1 MNEEK
6 KRNRKDWIK
15 NIAIIFLSIMLVL
28 TFFSNTIMNY
38 SLPEV
43 ATATVEPGTVT
54 AKIRGTGTLVAEDPY
69 KVTIKESRVISSVAV
84 KEGDTV
90 EKDQILFYLEDKES
104 EELLKAEAELDAL
117 ILAYTTTLLAGEIS
131 NQSYQNIQNGNI
143 SSNGDYQARITAAK
157 QKVTDMQATVDSLIR
172 QIAISSTDS
181 TAAIDKNTAL
191 ENAKTALRN
200 AESAKSAAEQE
211 RTAAKAR
218 LDAMV
223 EANKNLGSMESLQ
236 SAVNSAVTEEGTK
249 KVIFDNAEL
258 KFFTRIDPA
267 GGAGRAAN
275 DEFATQMVSD
285 SEYVGRLSQE
295 IEALTDD
302 PTGDPSDIPNEGGTG
317 FLSKRQAAV
326 RELQELQEAYKQY
339 LSAQDARKAAEQ
351 AVTQKGS
358 YTDQLNAAQADYN
371 NASTNYN
378 NAKNRYDES
387 NALVSSLSNE
397 VNANTADQNKQK
409 ADLEIRKADAEAAL
423 ATAKNELTQLLTDV
437 SKELNL
443 SNQNSQI
450 KDKQE
455 EVARLR
461 EKATGSTIVAP
472 VAGKVTSI
480 SKTAGETTTPEEA
493 VAIMQPEGKGYSLSF
508 SVTNDQAQK
517 VSVGNVA
524 ELQNS
529 WYYGEIKATLSSIR
543 PDTENPGQKKLLKFD
558 VTGDV
563 QAGQSLSLSVGQR
576 SASYN
581 LVVPNSAVRED
592 KNGKFILIVES
603 KNSPLGN
610 RYVATR
616 VDVEVL
622 ASDDLNT
629 AINAALY
636 GYEYVITTSTKPVE
650 AGKQIRLADN

>member
-15 NIAIIFLSIMLVL
+15 NIAIIFLAIMLVL

-43 ATATVEPGTVT
+43 ATATVESGTVT
-54 AKIRGTGTLVAEDPY
+54 AKIRGTGTLVSDDPY
-69 KVTIKESRVISSVAV
+69 KVTIQESRVIASVAV

-90 EKDQILFYLEDKES
+90 EKDQVLFYLEEKES
-104 EELLKAEAELDAL
+104 EELIKAEAELEAL
-117 ILAYTTTLLAGEIS
+117 VLTYSTTLLAGEIS
-131 NQSYQNIQNGNI
+131 NQSYQNIQSGNI
-143 SSNGDYQARITAAK
+143 SSAGDYQARIAAAK
-157 QKVTDMQATVDSLIR
+157 QKVTDAQDTVDSLTR
-172 QIAISSTDS
+172 QLTISSTESGD
-181 TAAIDKNTAL
+181 TIDKNMAL
-191 ENAKTALRN
+191 ENAKTTLQS
-200 AESAKSAAEQE
+200 AESGKAAAEQE
-211 RTAAKAR
+211 KTAAKAR
-218 LDAMV
+218 LDAL
-223 EANKNLGSMESLQ
+223 ESENSKLGSLESLQ

-258 KFFTRIDPA
+258 KFFTRIDSVNGSSRA
-267 GGAGRAAN
+267 GS
-275 DEFATQMVSD
+275 DEFATQMISD
-285 SEYVGRLSQE
+285 SNYVGKLSQE
-295 IEALTDD
+295 IEALSDS
-302 PTGDPSDIPNEGGTG
+302 DPSDIPDASGTG
-317 FLSKRQAAV
+317 YLSKRQAAV
-326 RELQELQEAYKQY
+326 KELQDLQEAYKNY
-339 LSAQDARKAAEQ
+339 LTAQDARKAAEQ
-351 AVTQKGS
+351 AVTDKSG
-358 YTDQLNAAQADYN
+358 YTDRLNAAQTDYN

-378 NAKNRYDES
+378 NAKNRYDECL
-387 NALVSSLSNE
+387 ALVNSLSSQ
-397 VNANTADQNKQK
+397 VTANTADQNKQK
-409 ADLEIRKADAEAAL
+409 ADLTLRKADAEAAL
-423 ATAKNELTQLLTDV
+423 AAAKNDLTQLLTDV

-443 SNQNSQI
+443 SSQSSQI

-472 VAGKVTSI
+472 IAGTITSI
-480 SKTAGETTTPEEA
+480 SKTAGETTVPEDALA
-493 VAIMQPEGKGYSLSF
+493 VMQPEGKGYSLSF

-517 VSVGNVA
+517 VSVGDVA

-529 WYYGEIKATLSSIR
+529 WYYGDIKATLSSIR

-558 VTGDV
+558 VTGEV
-563 QAGQSLSLSVGQR
+563 QAGQSISLSVGQR

>member
-15 NIAIIFLSIMLVL
+15 NIAIIFLAIMLVL

-43 ATATVEPGTVT
+43 ATATVESGTVT
-54 AKIRGTGTLVAEDPY
+54 AKIRGTGTLVSDDPY
-69 KVTIKESRVISSVAV
+69 KVTIQESRVIASVAV

-90 EKDQILFYLEDKES
+90 EKDQVLFYLEEKES
-104 EELLKAEAELDAL
+104 EELIKAEAELEAL
-117 ILAYTTTLLAGEIS
+117 VLTYSTTLLAGEIS
-131 NQSYQNIQNGNI
+131 NQSYQNIQSGNI
-143 SSNGDYQARITAAK
+143 SSAGDYQARIAAAK
-157 QKVTDMQATVDSLIR
+157 QKVTDAQDTVDSLTR
-172 QIAISSTDS
+172 QLTISSTESGD
-181 TAAIDKNTAL
+181 TIDKNMAL
-191 ENAKTALRN
+191 ENAKTALQS
-200 AESAKSAAEQE
+200 AESGKAAAEQE
-211 RTAAKAR
+211 KTAAKAR
-218 LDAMV
+218 LDAL
-223 EANKNLGSMESLQ
+223 ESENSKLGSLESLQ

-258 KFFTRIDPA
+258 KFFTRIDSVNGSSRA
-267 GGAGRAAN
+267 GS
-275 DEFATQMVSD
+275 DEFATQMISN
-285 SEYVGRLSQE
+285 SNYVGKLSQE
-295 IEALTDD
+295 IEALSDS
-302 PTGDPSDIPNEGGTG
+302 DPSDIPDASGTG
-317 FLSKRQAAV
+317 YLSKRQAAV
-326 RELQELQEAYKQY
+326 KELQDLQEAYKNY
-339 LSAQDARKAAEQ
+339 LTAQDARKAAEQ
-351 AVTQKGS
+351 AVTDKSG
-358 YTDQLNAAQADYN
+358 YTDRLNAAQTDYN

-378 NAKNRYDES
+378 NAKNRYDECL
-387 NALVSSLSNE
+387 ALVNSLSSQ
-397 VNANTADQNKQK
+397 VTANTADQNKQK
-409 ADLEIRKADAEAAL
+409 ADLTLRKADAEAAL
-423 ATAKNELTQLLTDV
+423 AAAKNDLTQLLTDV

-443 SNQNSQI
+443 SSQSSQI

-472 VAGKVTSI
+472 IAGTITSI
-480 SKTAGETTTPEEA
+480 SKTAGETTVPEDALA
-493 VAIMQPEGKGYSLSF
+493 VMQPEGKGYSLSF

-517 VSVGNVA
+517 VSVGDVA

-529 WYYGEIKATLSSIR
+529 WYYGDIKATLSSIR

-558 VTGDV
+558 VTGEV
-563 QAGQSLSLSVGQR
+563 QAGQSISLSVGQR

>member
-1 MNEEK
+1 
-6 KRNRKDWIK
+6 
-15 NIAIIFLSIMLVL
+15 ML
-28 TFFSNTIMNY
+28 TY
-38 SLPEV
+38 S
-43 ATATVEPGTVT
+43 
-54 AKIRGTGTLVAEDPY
+54 
-69 KVTIKESRVISSVAV
+69 
-84 KEGDTV
+84 
-90 EKDQILFYLEDKES
+90 
-104 EELLKAEAELDAL
+104 
-117 ILAYTTTLLAGEIS
+117 TTLLAGEIS
-131 NQSYQNIQNGNI
+131 NQSYQNIQSGNI
-143 SSNGDYQARITAAK
+143 SSAGDYQARIAAAK
-157 QKVTDMQATVDSLIR
+157 QKVTDAQDTVDSLTR
-172 QIAISSTDS
+172 QLTISSTESGD
-181 TAAIDKNTAL
+181 TIDKNMAL
-191 ENAKTALRN
+191 ENAKTALQS
-200 AESAKSAAEQE
+200 AESGKAAAEQE
-211 RTAAKAR
+211 KTAAKAR
-218 LDAMV
+218 LDAL
-223 EANKNLGSMESLQ
+223 ESENSKLGSLESLQ

-258 KFFTRIDPA
+258 KFFTRIDSVNGSSRA
-267 GGAGRAAN
+267 GS
-275 DEFATQMVSD
+275 DEFATQMISD
-285 SEYVGRLSQE
+285 SNYVGKLSQE
-295 IEALTDD
+295 IEALSDS
-302 PTGDPSDIPNEGGTG
+302 DPSDIPDASGTG
-317 FLSKRQAAV
+317 YLSKRQAAV
-326 RELQELQEAYKQY
+326 KELQDLQEAYKNY
-339 LSAQDARKAAEQ
+339 LTAQDARKAAEQ
-351 AVTQKGS
+351 AVTDKSG
-358 YTDQLNAAQADYN
+358 YTDRLNAAQTDYN

-378 NAKNRYDES
+378 NAKNRYDECL
-387 NALVSSLSNE
+387 ALVNSLSSQ
-397 VNANTADQNKQK
+397 VTANTADQNKQK
-409 ADLEIRKADAEAAL
+409 ADLTLRKADAEAAL
-423 ATAKNELTQLLTDV
+423 AAAKNDLTQLLTDV

-443 SNQNSQI
+443 SSQSSQI

-472 VAGKVTSI
+472 IAGTITSI
-480 SKTAGETTTPEEA
+480 SKTAGETTVPEDALA
-493 VAIMQPEGKGYSLSF
+493 VMQPEGKGYSLSF

-517 VSVGNVA
+517 VSVGDVA

-529 WYYGEIKATLSSIR
+529 WYYGDIKATLSSIR

-558 VTGDV
+558 VTGEV
-563 QAGQSLSLSVGQR
+563 QAGQSISLSVGQR

>member
-15 NIAIIFLSIMLVL
+15 NIAIIFLAIMLVL

-43 ATATVEPGTVT
+43 ATASVESGTVT
-54 AKIRGTGTLVAEDPY
+54 AKIRGTGTLVSDDPY
-69 KVTIKESRVISSVAV
+69 KVTIQESRVIASVAV

-90 EKDQILFYLEDKES
+90 EKDQVLFYLEEKES
-104 EELLKAEAELDAL
+104 EELIKAEAELEAL
-117 ILAYTTTLLAGEIS
+117 VLTYATTLLAGEIS
-131 NQSYQNIQNGNI
+131 NQSYQNIQSGNI
-143 SSNGDYQARITAAK
+143 SSAGDYQARIAAAK
-157 QKVTDMQATVDSLIR
+157 QKVTDAQDTVDSLTR
-172 QIAISSTDS
+172 QLTISSTESGD
-181 TAAIDKNTAL
+181 TIDKNMAL
-191 ENAKTALRN
+191 ENAKTALQS
-200 AESAKSAAEQE
+200 AESGKAAAEQE
-211 RTAAKAR
+211 KTAAKAR
-218 LDAMV
+218 LDAL
-223 EANKNLGSMESLQ
+223 ESENSKLGSLESLQ

-258 KFFTRIDPA
+258 KFFTRIDSVNGSSRA
-267 GGAGRAAN
+267 GS
-275 DEFATQMVSD
+275 DEFATQMISD
-285 SEYVGRLSQE
+285 SNYVGKLSQE
-295 IEALTDD
+295 IEALSDS
-302 PTGDPSDIPNEGGTG
+302 DPSDIPDASGTG
-317 FLSKRQAAV
+317 YLSKRQAAV
-326 RELQELQEAYKQY
+326 KELQDLQEAYKNY
-339 LSAQDARKAAEQ
+339 LTAQDARKAAEQ
-351 AVTQKGS
+351 AVTDKSG
-358 YTDQLNAAQADYN
+358 YTDRLNAAQTDYN

-378 NAKNRYDES
+378 NAKNRYDECL
-387 NALVSSLSNE
+387 ALVNSLSSQ
-397 VNANTADQNKQK
+397 VTANTADQNKQK
-409 ADLEIRKADAEAAL
+409 ADLTLRKADAEAAL
-423 ATAKNELTQLLTDV
+423 AAAKNDLTQLLTDV

-443 SNQNSQI
+443 SSQSSQI

-472 VAGKVTSI
+472 IAGTITSI
-480 SKTAGETTTPEEA
+480 SKTAGETTVPEDALA
-493 VAIMQPEGKGYSLSF
+493 VMQPEGKGYSLSF

-517 VSVGNVA
+517 VSVGDVA

-529 WYYGEIKATLSSIR
+529 GYYGDIKSTLSSIR

-558 VTGDV
+558 VTGEV
-563 QAGQSLSLSVGQR
+563 QAGQSISLSVGQR

>member
-15 NIAIIFLSIMLVL
+15 NIAIIFLAIMLVL

-43 ATATVEPGTVT
+43 ATATVESGTVT
-54 AKIRGTGTLVAEDPY
+54 AKIRGTGTLVSDDPY
-69 KVTIKESRVISSVAV
+69 KVTIQESRVIASVAV

-90 EKDQILFYLEDKES
+90 EKDQVLFYLEEKES
-104 EELLKAEAELDAL
+104 EELIKAEAELEAL
-117 ILAYTTTLLAGEIS
+117 VLTYSTTLLAGEIS
-131 NQSYQNIQNGNI
+131 NQSYQNIQSGNI
-143 SSNGDYQARITAAK
+143 SSAGDYQARIAAAK
-157 QKVTDMQATVDSLIR
+157 QKVTDAQDTVDSLTR
-172 QIAISSTDS
+172 QLTISSTESGD
-181 TAAIDKNTAL
+181 TIDKNMAL
-191 ENAKTALRN
+191 ENAKTALQS
-200 AESAKSAAEQE
+200 AESGKAAAEQE
-211 RTAAKAR
+211 KTAAKAR
-218 LDAMV
+218 LDAL
-223 EANKNLGSMESLQ
+223 ESENSKLGSLESLQ

-258 KFFTRIDPA
+258 KFFTRIDSVNGSSRA
-267 GGAGRAAN
+267 GS
-275 DEFATQMVSD
+275 DEFATQMISD
-285 SEYVGRLSQE
+285 SNYVGKLSQE
-295 IEALTDD
+295 IEALSDS
-302 PTGDPSDIPNEGGTG
+302 DPSDIPDASGTG
-317 FLSKRQAAV
+317 YLSKRQAAV
-326 RELQELQEAYKQY
+326 KELQDLQEAYKNY
-339 LSAQDARKAAEQ
+339 LTAQDARKAAEQ
-351 AVTQKGS
+351 AVTDKSG
-358 YTDQLNAAQADYN
+358 YTDRLNAAQTDYN

-378 NAKNRYDES
+378 NAKNRYDECL
-387 NALVSSLSNE
+387 ALVNSLSSQ
-397 VNANTADQNKQK
+397 VTANTADQNKQK
-409 ADLEIRKADAEAAL
+409 ADLTLRKADAEAAL
-423 ATAKNELTQLLTDV
+423 AAAKNDLSQLLTDV

-443 SNQNSQI
+443 SSQSSQI

-472 VAGKVTSI
+472 IAGTITSI
-480 SKTAGETTTPEEA
+480 SKTAGETTVPEDALA
-493 VAIMQPEGKGYSLSF
+493 VMQPEGKGYSLSF

-517 VSVGNVA
+517 VSVGDVA

-529 WYYGEIKATLSSIR
+529 WYYGDIKATLSSIR

-558 VTGDV
+558 VTGEV
-563 QAGQSLSLSVGQR
+563 QAGQSISLSVGQR

>member
-15 NIAIIFLSIMLVL
+15 NIAIIFLAIMLVL

-43 ATATVEPGTVT
+43 ATATVESGTVT
-54 AKIRGTGTLVAEDPY
+54 AKIRGTGTLVSDDPY
-69 KVTIKESRVISSVAV
+69 KVTIQESRVIASVAV

-90 EKDQILFYLEDKES
+90 EKDQVLFYLEEKES
-104 EELLKAEAELDAL
+104 EELIKAEAELEAL
-117 ILAYTTTLLAGEIS
+117 VLTYSTTLLAGEIS
-131 NQSYQNIQNGNI
+131 NQSYQNIQSGNI
-143 SSNGDYQARITAAK
+143 SSAGDYQARIAAAK
-157 QKVTDMQATVDSLIR
+157 QKVTDAQDTVDSLTR
-172 QIAISSTDS
+172 QLTISSTESGD
-181 TAAIDKNTAL
+181 TIDKNMAL
-191 ENAKTALRN
+191 ENAKMALQS
-200 AESAKSAAEQE
+200 AESGKAAAEQE
-211 RTAAKAR
+211 KTAAKAR
-218 LDAMV
+218 LDAL
-223 EANKNLGSMESLQ
+223 ESENSKLGSLESLQ

-258 KFFTRIDPA
+258 KFFTRIDSVNGSSRA
-267 GGAGRAAN
+267 GS
-275 DEFATQMVSD
+275 DEFATQMISD
-285 SEYVGRLSQE
+285 SNYVGKLSQE
-295 IEALTDD
+295 IEALSDS
-302 PTGDPSDIPNEGGTG
+302 DPSDIPDASGTG
-317 FLSKRQAAV
+317 YLSKRQAAV
-326 RELQELQEAYKQY
+326 KELQDLQEAYKNY
-339 LSAQDARKAAEQ
+339 LTAQDARKAAEQ
-351 AVTQKGS
+351 AVTDKSG
-358 YTDQLNAAQADYN
+358 YTDRLNAAQTDYN

-378 NAKNRYDES
+378 NAKNRYDECL
-387 NALVSSLSNE
+387 ALVNSLSSQ
-397 VNANTADQNKQK
+397 VTANTADQNKQK
-409 ADLEIRKADAEAAL
+409 ADLTLRKADAEAAL
-423 ATAKNELTQLLTDV
+423 AAAKNDLTQLLTDV

-443 SNQNSQI
+443 SSQSSQI

-472 VAGKVTSI
+472 IAGTITSI
-480 SKTAGETTTPEEA
+480 SKTAGETTVPEDALA
-493 VAIMQPEGKGYSLSF
+493 VMQPEGKGYSLSF

-517 VSVGNVA
+517 VSVGDVA

-529 WYYGEIKATLSSIR
+529 WYYGDIKATLSSIR

-558 VTGDV
+558 VTGEV
-563 QAGQSLSLSVGQR
+563 QAGQSISLSVGQR

>member
-15 NIAIIFLSIMLVL
+15 NIAIIFLTIMLVL

-43 ATATVEPGTVT
+43 ATATVESGTVT
-54 AKIRGTGTLVAEDPY
+54 AKIRGTGTLVSDDPY
-69 KVTIKESRVISSVAV
+69 KVTIQESRVIASVAV

-90 EKDQILFYLEDKES
+90 EKDQVLFYLEEKES
-104 EELLKAEAELDAL
+104 EELIKAEAELEAL
-117 ILAYTTTLLAGEIS
+117 VLTYSTTLLAGEIS
-131 NQSYQNIQNGNI
+131 NQSYQNIQSGNI
-143 SSNGDYQARITAAK
+143 SSAGDYQARIAAAK
-157 QKVTDMQATVDSLIR
+157 QKVTDAQDTVDSLTR
-172 QIAISSTDS
+172 QLTISSTESGD
-181 TAAIDKNTAL
+181 TIDKNMAL
-191 ENAKTALRN
+191 ENAKTALQS
-200 AESAKSAAEQE
+200 AESGKAAAEQE
-211 RTAAKAR
+211 KTAAKAR
-218 LDAMV
+218 LDAL
-223 EANKNLGSMESLQ
+223 ESENSKLGSLESLQ

-258 KFFTRIDPA
+258 KFFTRIDSVNGSSRA
-267 GGAGRAAN
+267 GS
-275 DEFATQMVSD
+275 DEFATQMISD
-285 SEYVGRLSQE
+285 SNYVGKLSQE
-295 IEALTDD
+295 IEALSDS
-302 PTGDPSDIPNEGGTG
+302 DPSDIPDASGTG
-317 FLSKRQAAV
+317 YLSKRQAAV
-326 RELQELQEAYKQY
+326 KELQDLQEAYKNY
-339 LSAQDARKAAEQ
+339 LTAQDARKAAEQ
-351 AVTQKGS
+351 AVTDKSG
-358 YTDQLNAAQADYN
+358 YTDRLNAAQTDYN

-378 NAKNRYDES
+378 NAKNRYDECL
-387 NALVSSLSNE
+387 ALVNSLSSQ
-397 VNANTADQNKQK
+397 VTANTADQNKQK
-409 ADLEIRKADAEAAL
+409 ADLTLRKADAEAAL
-423 ATAKNELTQLLTDV
+423 AAAKNDLTQLLTDV

-443 SNQNSQI
+443 SSQSSQI

-472 VAGKVTSI
+472 IAGTITSI
-480 SKTAGETTTPEEA
+480 SKTAGETTVPEDALA
-493 VAIMQPEGKGYSLSF
+493 VMQPEGKGYSLSF

-517 VSVGNVA
+517 VSVGDVA

-529 WYYGEIKATLSSIR
+529 WYYGDIKATLSSIR

-558 VTGDV
+558 VTGEV
-563 QAGQSLSLSVGQR
+563 QAGQSISLSVGQR

>member
-15 NIAIIFLSIMLVL
+15 NIAIIFLAIMLVL

-43 ATATVEPGTVT
+43 ATATVESGTVT
-54 AKIRGTGTLVAEDPY
+54 AKIRGTGTLVSDDPY
-69 KVTIKESRVISSVAV
+69 KVTIQESRVIASVAV

-90 EKDQILFYLEDKES
+90 EKDQVLFYLEEKES
-104 EELLKAEAELDAL
+104 EELIKAEAELEAL
-117 ILAYTTTLLAGEIS
+117 VLTYSTTLLAGEIS
-131 NQSYQNIQNGNI
+131 NQSYQNIQSGNI
-143 SSNGDYQARITAAK
+143 SSAGDYQARIAAAK
-157 QKVTDMQATVDSLIR
+157 QKVTDAQDTVDSLTR
-172 QIAISSTDS
+172 QLTISSTESGD
-181 TAAIDKNTAL
+181 TIDKNMAL
-191 ENAKTALRN
+191 ENAKTALQS
-200 AESAKSAAEQE
+200 AESGKAAAEQE
-211 RTAAKAR
+211 KTAAKAR
-218 LDAMV
+218 LDAL
-223 EANKNLGSMESLQ
+223 ESENSKLGSLESLQ

-258 KFFTRIDPA
+258 KFFTRIDSVNGSSRA
-267 GGAGRAAN
+267 GS
-275 DEFATQMVSD
+275 DEFATQMISD
-285 SEYVGRLSQE
+285 SNYVGKLSQE
-295 IEALTDD
+295 IEALSDS
-302 PTGDPSDIPNEGGTG
+302 DPSDIPDASGTG
-317 FLSKRQAAV
+317 YLSKRQAAV
-326 RELQELQEAYKQY
+326 KELQDLQEAYKNY
-339 LSAQDARKAAEQ
+339 LTAQDARKAAEQ
-351 AVTQKGS
+351 AVTDKSG
-358 YTDQLNAAQADYN
+358 YTDRLNAAQTDYN

-378 NAKNRYDES
+378 NAKNRYDECL
-387 NALVSSLSNE
+387 ALVNSLSSQ
-397 VNANTADQNKQK
+397 VTANTADQNKQK
-409 ADLEIRKADAEAAL
+409 ADLTLRKADAEAAL
-423 ATAKNELTQLLTDV
+423 AAAKNDLTQLLTDV

-443 SNQNSQI
+443 SSQSSQI

-472 VAGKVTSI
+472 IAGTITSI
-480 SKTAGETTTPEEA
+480 SKTAGETTVPEDALA
-493 VAIMQPEGKGYSLSF
+493 VMQPEGKGYSLSF

-517 VSVGNVA
+517 VSVGDVA

-529 WYYGEIKATLSSIR
+529 WYYGDIKATLSSIR

-558 VTGDV
+558 VTGEV
-563 QAGQSLSLSVGQR
+563 QAGQSISLSVGQR

-603 KNSPLGN
+603 KNSSLGN

>member
-15 NIAIIFLSIMLVL
+15 NIAIIFLAIMLVL

-43 ATATVEPGTVT
+43 ATATVESGTVT
-54 AKIRGTGTLVAEDPY
+54 AKIRGTGTLVSDDPY
-69 KVTIKESRVISSVAV
+69 KVTIQESRVIASVAV

-90 EKDQILFYLEDKES
+90 EKDQVLFYLEEKES
-104 EELLKAEAELDAL
+104 EELIKAEAELEAL
-117 ILAYTTTLLAGEIS
+117 VLTYSTTLLAGEIS
-131 NQSYQNIQNGNI
+131 NQSYQNIQSGNI
-143 SSNGDYQARITAAK
+143 SSAGDYQARIAAAK
-157 QKVTDMQATVDSLIR
+157 QKVTDAQDTVDSLTR
-172 QIAISSTDS
+172 QLTISSTESGD
-181 TAAIDKNTAL
+181 TIDKNMAL
-191 ENAKTALRN
+191 ENAKTALQS
-200 AESAKSAAEQE
+200 AESGKAAAEQE
-211 RTAAKAR
+211 KTAAKAR
-218 LDAMV
+218 LDAL
-223 EANKNLGSMESLQ
+223 ESENSKLGSLESLQ

-258 KFFTRIDPA
+258 KFFTRIDSVNGSSRA
-267 GGAGRAAN
+267 GS
-275 DEFATQMVSD
+275 DEFATQMISD
-285 SEYVGRLSQE
+285 SNYVGKLSQE
-295 IEALTDD
+295 IEALSDS
-302 PTGDPSDIPNEGGTG
+302 DPSDIPDASGTG
-317 FLSKRQAAV
+317 YLSKRQAAV
-326 RELQELQEAYKQY
+326 KELQDLQEAYKNY
-339 LSAQDARKAAEQ
+339 LTAQDARKAAEQ
-351 AVTQKGS
+351 AVTDKSG
-358 YTDQLNAAQADYN
+358 YTDRLNAAQTDYN

-378 NAKNRYDES
+378 NAKNRYDECL
-387 NALVSSLSNE
+387 ALVNSLSSQ
-397 VNANTADQNKQK
+397 VTANTADQNKQK
-409 ADLEIRKADAEAAL
+409 ADLTLRKADAEAAL
-423 ATAKNELTQLLTDV
+423 AAAKNDLTQLLTDV

-443 SNQNSQI
+443 SIQSSQI

-472 VAGKVTSI
+472 IAGTITSI
-480 SKTAGETTTPEEA
+480 SKTAGETTVPEDALA
-493 VAIMQPEGKGYSLSF
+493 VMQPEGKGYSLSF

-517 VSVGNVA
+517 VSVGDVA

-529 WYYGEIKATLSSIR
+529 WYYGDIKATLSSIR

-558 VTGDV
+558 VTGEV
-563 QAGQSLSLSVGQR
+563 QAGQSISLSVGQR

>member
-15 NIAIIFLSIMLVL
+15 NIAIIFLAIMLVL

-43 ATATVEPGTVT
+43 ATATVESGTVT
-54 AKIRGTGTLVAEDPY
+54 AKIRGTGTLVSDDPY
-69 KVTIKESRVISSVAV
+69 KVTIQESRVIASVAV

-90 EKDQILFYLEDKES
+90 EKDQVLFYLEEKES
-104 EELLKAEAELDAL
+104 EELIKAEAELEAL
-117 ILAYTTTLLAGEIS
+117 VLTYSTTLLAGEIS
-131 NQSYQNIQNGNI
+131 NQSYQNIQSGNI
-143 SSNGDYQARITAAK
+143 SSAGDYQARIAAAK
-157 QKVTDMQATVDSLIR
+157 QKVTDAQDTVDSLTR
-172 QIAISSTDS
+172 QLTISSTESGD
-181 TAAIDKNTAL
+181 TIDKNMAL
-191 ENAKTALRN
+191 ENAKTALQS
-200 AESAKSAAEQE
+200 AESGKAAAEQE
-211 RTAAKAR
+211 KTAAKAR
-218 LDAMV
+218 LDAL
-223 EANKNLGSMESLQ
+223 ESENSKLGSLESLQ

-258 KFFTRIDPA
+258 KFFTRIDSVN
-267 GGAGRAAN
+267 GSGRAGS
-275 DEFATQMVSD
+275 DEFATQMISD
-285 SEYVGRLSQE
+285 SNYVGKLSQE
-295 IEALTDD
+295 IEALSDS
-302 PTGDPSDIPNEGGTG
+302 DPSDIPDASGTG
-317 FLSKRQAAV
+317 YLSKRQAAV
-326 RELQELQEAYKQY
+326 KELQDLQEAYKNY
-339 LSAQDARKAAEQ
+339 LTAQDARKAAEQ
-351 AVTQKGS
+351 AVTDKSG
-358 YTDQLNAAQADYN
+358 YTDRLNAAQTDYN

-378 NAKNRYDES
+378 NAKNRYDECL
-387 NALVSSLSNE
+387 ALVNSLSSQ
-397 VNANTADQNKQK
+397 VTANTADQNKQK
-409 ADLEIRKADAEAAL
+409 ADLTLRKADAEAAL
-423 ATAKNELTQLLTDV
+423 AAAKNDLTQLLTDV

-443 SNQNSQI
+443 SSQSSQI

-472 VAGKVTSI
+472 IAGTITSI
-480 SKTAGETTTPEEA
+480 SKTAGETTVPEDALA
-493 VAIMQPEGKGYSLSF
+493 VMQPEGKGYSLSF

-517 VSVGNVA
+517 VSVGDVA

-529 WYYGEIKATLSSIR
+529 WYYGDIKATLSSIR

-558 VTGDV
+558 VTGEV
-563 QAGQSLSLSVGQR
+563 QAGQSISLSVGQR

>member
-15 NIAIIFLSIMLVL
+15 NIAIIFLAIMLVL

-43 ATATVEPGTVT
+43 ATATVESGTVT
-54 AKIRGTGTLVAEDPY
+54 AKIRGTGTLVSDDPY
-69 KVTIKESRVISSVAV
+69 KVTIQESRVIASVAV

-90 EKDQILFYLEDKES
+90 EKDQVLFYLEEKES
-104 EELLKAEAELDAL
+104 EELIKAEAELEAL
-117 ILAYTTTLLAGEIS
+117 VLTYSTTLLAGEIS
-131 NQSYQNIQNGNI
+131 NQSYQNIQSGNI
-143 SSNGDYQARITAAK
+143 SSAGDYQARIAAAK
-157 QKVTDMQATVDSLIR
+157 QKVTDAQDTVDSLTR
-172 QIAISSTDS
+172 QLTISSTESGD
-181 TAAIDKNTAL
+181 TIDKNMAL
-191 ENAKTALRN
+191 ENAKTALQS
-200 AESAKSAAEQE
+200 AESGKAAAEQE
-211 RTAAKAR
+211 KTAAKAR
-218 LDAMV
+218 LDAL
-223 EANKNLGSMESLQ
+223 EGENSKLGSLESLQ

-258 KFFTRIDPA
+258 KFFTRIDSVNGSSRA
-267 GGAGRAAN
+267 GS
-275 DEFATQMVSD
+275 DEFATQMISD
-285 SEYVGRLSQE
+285 SNYVGKLSQE
-295 IEALTDD
+295 IEALSDS
-302 PTGDPSDIPNEGGTG
+302 DPSDIPDASGTG
-317 FLSKRQAAV
+317 YLSKRQAAV
-326 RELQELQEAYKQY
+326 KELQDLQEAYKNY
-339 LSAQDARKAAEQ
+339 LTAQDARKAAEQ
-351 AVTQKGS
+351 AVTDKSG
-358 YTDQLNAAQADYN
+358 YTDRLNAAQTDYN

-378 NAKNRYDES
+378 NAKNRYDECL
-387 NALVSSLSNE
+387 ALVNSLSSQ
-397 VNANTADQNKQK
+397 VTANTADQNKQK
-409 ADLEIRKADAEAAL
+409 ADLTLRKADAEAAL
-423 ATAKNELTQLLTDV
+423 AAAKNDLTQLLTDV

-443 SNQNSQI
+443 SSQSSQI

-472 VAGKVTSI
+472 IAGTITNI
-480 SKTAGETTTPEEA
+480 SKTAGETTVPEDALA
-493 VAIMQPEGKGYSLSF
+493 VMQPEGKGYSLSF

-517 VSVGNVA
+517 VSVGDVA

-529 WYYGEIKATLSSIR
+529 WYYGDIKATLSSIR

-558 VTGDV
+558 VTGEV
-563 QAGQSLSLSVGQR
+563 QAGQSISLSVGQR

>member
-15 NIAIIFLSIMLVL
+15 NIAIIFLAIMLVL

-43 ATATVEPGTVT
+43 ATATVESGTVT
-54 AKIRGTGTLVAEDPY
+54 AKIRGTGTLVSDDPY
-69 KVTIKESRVISSVAV
+69 KVTIQESRVIASVAV

-90 EKDQILFYLEDKES
+90 EKDQVLFYLEEKES
-104 EELLKAEAELDAL
+104 EELIKAEAELEAL
-117 ILAYTTTLLAGEIS
+117 VLTYSTTLLAGEIS
-131 NQSYQNIQNGNI
+131 NQSYQNIQSGNI
-143 SSNGDYQARITAAK
+143 SSAGDYQARIAAAK
-157 QKVTDMQATVDSLIR
+157 QKVTDAQDTVDSLTR
-172 QIAISSTDS
+172 QLTISSTESGD
-181 TAAIDKNTAL
+181 TIDKNMAL
-191 ENAKTALRN
+191 ENAKTALQS
-200 AESAKSAAEQE
+200 AESGKAAAEQE
-211 RTAAKAR
+211 KTAAKAR
-218 LDAMV
+218 LDAL
-223 EANKNLGSMESLQ
+223 ESENSKLGSLESLQ

-258 KFFTRIDPA
+258 KFFTRIDSVNGSSRA
-267 GGAGRAAN
+267 GS
-275 DEFATQMVSD
+275 DEFATQMISD
-285 SEYVGRLSQE
+285 SNYVGKLSQE
-295 IEALTDD
+295 IEALSDS
-302 PTGDPSDIPNEGGTG
+302 DPSDIPDASGTG
-317 FLSKRQAAV
+317 YLSKRQAAV
-326 RELQELQEAYKQY
+326 KELQDLQEAYKNY
-339 LSAQDARKAAEQ
+339 LTAQDARKDAEQ
-351 AVTQKGS
+351 AVTDKSG
-358 YTDQLNAAQADYN
+358 YTDRLNAAQTDYN

-378 NAKNRYDES
+378 NAKNRYDECL
-387 NALVSSLSNE
+387 ALVNSLSSQ
-397 VNANTADQNKQK
+397 VTANTADQNKQK
-409 ADLEIRKADAEAAL
+409 ADLTLRKADAEAAL
-423 ATAKNELTQLLTDV
+423 AAAKNDLTQLLTDV

-443 SNQNSQI
+443 SSQSSQI

-472 VAGKVTSI
+472 IAGTITSI
-480 SKTAGETTTPEEA
+480 SKTAGETTVPEDALA
-493 VAIMQPEGKGYSLSF
+493 VMQPEGKGYSLSF

-517 VSVGNVA
+517 VSVGDVA

-529 WYYGEIKATLSSIR
+529 WYYGDIKATLSSIR

-558 VTGDV
+558 VTGEV
-563 QAGQSLSLSVGQR
+563 QAGQSISLSVGQR

>member
-15 NIAIIFLSIMLVL
+15 NIAIIFLAIMLVL

-43 ATATVEPGTVT
+43 ATATVESGTVT
-54 AKIRGTGTLVAEDPY
+54 AKIRGTGTLVSDDPY
-69 KVTIKESRVISSVAV
+69 KVTIQESRVIASVAV

-90 EKDQILFYLEDKES
+90 EKDQVLFYLEEKES
-104 EELLKAEAELDAL
+104 EELIKAEAELEAL
-117 ILAYTTTLLAGEIS
+117 VLTYSTTLLAGEIS
-131 NQSYQNIQNGNI
+131 NQSYQNIQSGNI
-143 SSNGDYQARITAAK
+143 SSAGDYQARIAAAK
-157 QKVTDMQATVDSLIR
+157 QKVTDAQDTVDSLTR
-172 QIAISSTDS
+172 QLTISSTESGD
-181 TAAIDKNTAL
+181 TIDKNMAL
-191 ENAKTALRN
+191 ENAKTALQS
-200 AESAKSAAEQE
+200 AESGKAAAEQE
-211 RTAAKAR
+211 KTAAKAR
-218 LDAMV
+218 LDAL
-223 EANKNLGSMESLQ
+223 ESENSKLGSLESLQ

-258 KFFTRIDPA
+258 KFFTRIDSVNGSSRA
-267 GGAGRAAN
+267 GS
-275 DEFATQMVSD
+275 DEFATQMISD
-285 SEYVGRLSQE
+285 SYYVGKLSQE
-295 IEALTDD
+295 IEALSDS
-302 PTGDPSDIPNEGGTG
+302 DPSDIPDASGTG
-317 FLSKRQAAV
+317 YLSKRQAAV
-326 RELQELQEAYKQY
+326 KELQDLQEAYKNY
-339 LSAQDARKAAEQ
+339 LTAQDARKAAEQ
-351 AVTQKGS
+351 AVTDKSG
-358 YTDQLNAAQADYN
+358 YTDRLNAAQTDYN

-378 NAKNRYDES
+378 NAKNRYDECL
-387 NALVSSLSNE
+387 ALVNSLSSQ
-397 VNANTADQNKQK
+397 VTANTADQNKQK
-409 ADLEIRKADAEAAL
+409 ADLTLRKADAEAAL
-423 ATAKNELTQLLTDV
+423 AAAKNDLTQLLTDV

-443 SNQNSQI
+443 SSQSSQI

-472 VAGKVTSI
+472 IAGTITSI
-480 SKTAGETTTPEEA
+480 SKTAGETTVPEDALA
-493 VAIMQPEGKGYSLSF
+493 VMQPEGKGYSLSF

-517 VSVGNVA
+517 VSVGDVA

-529 WYYGEIKATLSSIR
+529 WYYGDIKATLSSIR

-558 VTGDV
+558 VTGEV
-563 QAGQSLSLSVGQR
+563 QAGQSISLSVGQR

>member
-15 NIAIIFLSIMLVL
+15 NIAIIFLAIMLVL

-43 ATATVEPGTVT
+43 ATATVESGTVT
-54 AKIRGTGTLVAEDPY
+54 AKIRGTGTLVSDDPY
-69 KVTIKESRVISSVAV
+69 KVTIQESRVIASVAV

-90 EKDQILFYLEDKES
+90 EKDQVLFYLEEKES
-104 EELLKAEAELDAL
+104 EELIKAEAELEAL
-117 ILAYTTTLLAGEIS
+117 VLTYSTTLLAGEIS
-131 NQSYQNIQNGNI
+131 NQSYQNIQSGNI
-143 SSNGDYQARITAAK
+143 SSAGDYQARIAAAK
-157 QKVTDMQATVDSLIR
+157 QKVTDAQDTVDSLTR
-172 QIAISSTDS
+172 QLTISSTESGD
-181 TAAIDKNTAL
+181 TIDKNMAL
-191 ENAKTALRN
+191 ENAKTALQS
-200 AESAKSAAEQE
+200 AESGKAAAEQE
-211 RTAAKAR
+211 KTAAKAR
-218 LDAMV
+218 LDAL
-223 EANKNLGSMESLQ
+223 ESENSKLGSLESLQ

-258 KFFTRIDPA
+258 KFFTRIDSVNGSSRA
-267 GGAGRAAN
+267 GS
-275 DEFATQMVSD
+275 DEFATQMISD
-285 SEYVGRLSQE
+285 SNYVGKLSQE
-295 IEALTDD
+295 IEALSDS
-302 PTGDPSDIPNEGGTG
+302 DPSDIPDASGTG
-317 FLSKRQAAV
+317 YLSKRQAAV
-326 RELQELQEAYKQY
+326 KELQDLQEAYKNY
-339 LSAQDARKAAEQ
+339 LTAQDARKAAEQ
-351 AVTQKGS
+351 AVTDKSG
-358 YTDQLNAAQADYN
+358 YTDRLNAAQTDYN

-378 NAKNRYDES
+378 NAKNRYDECL
-387 NALVSSLSNE
+387 ALVNSLSSQ
-397 VNANTADQNKQK
+397 VTANTADQNKQK
-409 ADLEIRKADAEAAL
+409 ADLTLRKADAEAAL
-423 ATAKNELTQLLTDV
+423 AAAKNDLTQLLTDV

-443 SNQNSQI
+443 SSQSSQI

-461 EKATGSTIVAP
+461 EKATGSTIMAP
-472 VAGKVTSI
+472 IAGTITSI
-480 SKTAGETTTPEEA
+480 SKTAGETTVPEDALA
-493 VAIMQPEGKGYSLSF
+493 VMQPEGKGYSLSF

-517 VSVGNVA
+517 VSVGDVA

-529 WYYGEIKATLSSIR
+529 WYYGDIKATLSSIR

-558 VTGDV
+558 VTGEV
-563 QAGQSLSLSVGQR
+563 QAGQSISLSVGQR

>member
-15 NIAIIFLSIMLVL
+15 NIAIIFLAIMLVL

-43 ATATVEPGTVT
+43 ATATVESGTVT
-54 AKIRGTGTLVAEDPY
+54 AKIRGTGTLVSDDPY
-69 KVTIKESRVISSVAV
+69 KVTIQESRVIASVAV

-90 EKDQILFYLEDKES
+90 EKDQVLFYLEEKES
-104 EELLKAEAELDAL
+104 EELIKAEAELEAL
-117 ILAYTTTLLAGEIS
+117 VLTYSTTLLAGDIS
-131 NQSYQNIQNGNI
+131 NQSYQNIQSGNI
-143 SSNGDYQARITAAK
+143 SSAGDYQARIAAAK
-157 QKVTDMQATVDSLIR
+157 QKVTDAQDTVNSLTR
-172 QIAISSTDS
+172 QLTISSTESGD
-181 TAAIDKNTAL
+181 TIDKNMAL
-191 ENAKTALRN
+191 ENAKTALQS
-200 AESAKSAAEQE
+200 AESGKAAAEQE
-211 RTAAKAR
+211 KTAAKAR
-218 LDAMV
+218 LDAL
-223 EANKNLGSMESLQ
+223 ESENSKLGSLESLQ

-258 KFFTRIDPA
+258 KFFTRIDSVNGSSRA
-267 GGAGRAAN
+267 GS
-275 DEFATQMVSD
+275 DEFATQMISD
-285 SEYVGRLSQE
+285 SNYVGKLSQE
-295 IEALTDD
+295 IEALSDS
-302 PTGDPSDIPNEGGTG
+302 DPSDIPDASGTG
-317 FLSKRQAAV
+317 YLSKRQAAV
-326 RELQELQEAYKQY
+326 KELQDLQEAYKNY
-339 LSAQDARKAAEQ
+339 LTAQDARKAAEQ
-351 AVTQKGS
+351 AVTDKSG
-358 YTDQLNAAQADYN
+358 YTDRLNAAQTDYN

-378 NAKNRYDES
+378 NAKNRYDECL
-387 NALVSSLSNE
+387 ALVNSLSSQ
-397 VNANTADQNKQK
+397 VTANTADQNKQK
-409 ADLEIRKADAEAAL
+409 ADLTLRKADAEAAL
-423 ATAKNELTQLLTDV
+423 AAAKNDLTQLLTDV

-443 SNQNSQI
+443 SSQSSQI

-472 VAGKVTSI
+472 IAGTITSI
-480 SKTAGETTTPEEA
+480 SKTAGETTVPEDALA
-493 VAIMQPEGKGYSLSF
+493 VMQPEGKGYSLSF

-517 VSVGNVA
+517 VSVGDVA

-529 WYYGEIKATLSSIR
+529 WYYGDIKATLSSIR

-558 VTGDV
+558 VTGEV
-563 QAGQSLSLSVGQR
+563 QAGQSISLSVGQR

>member
-15 NIAIIFLSIMLVL
+15 NIAIIFLAIMLVL

-43 ATATVEPGTVT
+43 ATATVESGTVT
-54 AKIRGTGTLVAEDPY
+54 AKIRGTGTLVSDDPY
-69 KVTIKESRVISSVAV
+69 KVTIQESRVIASVAV

-90 EKDQILFYLEDKES
+90 EKDQVLFYLEEKES
-104 EELLKAEAELDAL
+104 EELIKAEAELEAL
-117 ILAYTTTLLAGEIS
+117 VLTYSTTLLAGEIS
-131 NQSYQNIQNGNI
+131 NQSYQNIQSGNI
-143 SSNGDYQARITAAK
+143 SSAGDYQARIAAAK
-157 QKVTDMQATVDSLIR
+157 QKVTDAQDTVDSLTR
-172 QIAISSTDS
+172 QLTISSTESGD
-181 TAAIDKNTAL
+181 TIDKNMAL
-191 ENAKTALRN
+191 ENAKTALQS
-200 AESAKSAAEQE
+200 AESGKAAAEQE
-211 RTAAKAR
+211 KTAAKAR
-218 LDAMV
+218 LDAL
-223 EANKNLGSMESLQ
+223 ESENSKLGSLESLQ

-258 KFFTRIDPA
+258 KFFTRIDSVNGSSRA
-267 GGAGRAAN
+267 GS
-275 DEFATQMVSD
+275 DEFATQMISD
-285 SEYVGRLSQE
+285 SNYVGKLSQE
-295 IEALTDD
+295 IEALSDS
-302 PTGDPSDIPNEGGTG
+302 DPSDIPDASGTG
-317 FLSKRQAAV
+317 YLSKRQAAV
-326 RELQELQEAYKQY
+326 KELQDLQEAYKNY
-339 LSAQDARKAAEQ
+339 LTAQDARKAAEQ
-351 AVTQKGS
+351 AVTDKSG
-358 YTDQLNAAQADYN
+358 YTDRLNAAQTDYN

-378 NAKNRYDES
+378 NAKNRYDECL
-387 NALVSSLSNE
+387 ALVNSLSSQ
-397 VNANTADQNKQK
+397 VTANTADQNKQK
-409 ADLEIRKADAEAAL
+409 ADLTLRKADAEAAL
-423 ATAKNELTQLLTDV
+423 AAAKNDLTQLLTDV

-443 SNQNSQI
+443 SSQSSQI

-472 VAGKVTSI
+472 IAGTITSI
-480 SKTAGETTTPEEA
+480 SKTAGETTVPEDALA
-493 VAIMQPEGKGYSLSF
+493 VMQPEGKGYSLSF

-517 VSVGNVA
+517 VSVGDVA

-529 WYYGEIKATLSSIR
+529 WYYGDIKATLSSIR

-558 VTGDV
+558 VTGEV
-563 QAGQSLSLSVGQR
+563 QAGQSISLSVGQR

>member
-15 NIAIIFLSIMLVL
+15 NIAIIFLAIMLVL

-43 ATATVEPGTVT
+43 ATATVESGTVT
-54 AKIRGTGTLVAEDPY
+54 AKIRGTGTLVSDDPY
-69 KVTIKESRVISSVAV
+69 KVTIQESRVIASVAV

-90 EKDQILFYLEDKES
+90 EKDQVLFYLEEKES
-104 EELLKAEAELDAL
+104 EELIKAEAELEAL
-117 ILAYTTTLLAGEIS
+117 VLTYSTTLLAGEIS
-131 NQSYQNIQNGNI
+131 NQSYQNIQSGNI
-143 SSNGDYQARITAAK
+143 SSAGDYQARIAAAK
-157 QKVTDMQATVDSLIR
+157 QKVTDAQDTVDSLTR
-172 QIAISSTDS
+172 QLTISSTESGD
-181 TAAIDKNTAL
+181 TIDKNMAL
-191 ENAKTALRN
+191 ENAKTALQS
-200 AESAKSAAEQE
+200 AESGKAAAEQE
-211 RTAAKAR
+211 KTAAKAR
-218 LDAMV
+218 LDAL
-223 EANKNLGSMESLQ
+223 ESENSKLGSLESLQ

-258 KFFTRIDPA
+258 KFFTRIDSVNGSSRA
-267 GGAGRAAN
+267 GS
-275 DEFATQMVSD
+275 DEFATQMISD
-285 SEYVGRLSQE
+285 SNYVGKLSQE
-295 IEALTDD
+295 IEALSDS
-302 PTGDPSDIPNEGGTG
+302 DPSDIPDASGTG
-317 FLSKRQAAV
+317 YLSKRQAAV
-326 RELQELQEAYKQY
+326 KELQDLQEAYKNY
-339 LSAQDARKAAEQ
+339 LTAQDARKAAEQ
-351 AVTQKGS
+351 AVTDKSG
-358 YTDQLNAAQADYN
+358 YTDRLNAAQTDYN

-378 NAKNRYDES
+378 NAKNRYDECL
-387 NALVSSLSNE
+387 ALVNSLSSQ
-397 VNANTADQNKQK
+397 VTANTADQNKQK
-409 ADLEIRKADAEAAL
+409 ADLTLRKADAEAAL
-423 ATAKNELTQLLTDV
+423 AAAKNDLTQLLTDV

-443 SNQNSQI
+443 SSQSSQI

-461 EKATGSTIVAP
+461 EKATGSTIMAP
-472 VAGKVTSI
+472 IAGTITSI
-480 SKTAGETTTPEEA
+480 SKTAGETTVPEDALA
-493 VAIMQPEGKGYSLSF
+493 VMQPEGKGYSLSF

-517 VSVGNVA
+517 VSVGDVA

-529 WYYGEIKATLSSIR
+529 WYYGDIKATLSSIR

-558 VTGDV
+558 VTGEV
-563 QAGQSLSLSVGQR
+563 QAGQSISLSVGQR

-636 GYEYVITTSTKPVE
+636 GYEYVTSTKPVE

>member
-15 NIAIIFLSIMLVL
+15 NIAIIFLAIMLVL

-43 ATATVEPGTVT
+43 ATATVESGTVT
-54 AKIRGTGTLVAEDPY
+54 AKIRGTGTLVSDDPY
-69 KVTIKESRVISSVAV
+69 KVTIQESRVIASVAV

-90 EKDQILFYLEDKES
+90 EKDQVLFYLEEKES
-104 EELLKAEAELDAL
+104 EELIKAEAELEAL
-117 ILAYTTTLLAGEIS
+117 VLTYSTTLLAGEIS
-131 NQSYQNIQNGNI
+131 NQSYQNIQSGNI
-143 SSNGDYQARITAAK
+143 SSAGDYQARIAAAK
-157 QKVTDMQATVDSLIR
+157 QKVTDAQDTVDSLTR
-172 QIAISSTDS
+172 QLTISSTESGD
-181 TAAIDKNTAL
+181 TIDKNMAL
-191 ENAKTALRN
+191 ENAKTALQS
-200 AESAKSAAEQE
+200 AESGKAAAEQE
-211 RTAAKAR
+211 KTAAKAR
-218 LDAMV
+218 LDAL
-223 EANKNLGSMESLQ
+223 ESENSKLGSLESLQ

-258 KFFTRIDPA
+258 KFFTRIDSVNGSSRA
-267 GGAGRAAN
+267 GS
-275 DEFATQMVSD
+275 DEFATQMISD
-285 SEYVGRLSQE
+285 SNYVGKLSQE
-295 IEALTDD
+295 IEALSDS
-302 PTGDPSDIPNEGGTG
+302 DPSDIPDASGTG
-317 FLSKRQAAV
+317 YLSKRQAAV
-326 RELQELQEAYKQY
+326 KELQDLQEAYKNY
-339 LSAQDARKAAEQ
+339 LTAQDARKAAEQ
-351 AVTQKGS
+351 AVTDKSG
-358 YTDQLNAAQADYN
+358 YTDRLNAAQTDYN

-378 NAKNRYDES
+378 NAKNRYDECL
-387 NALVSSLSNE
+387 ALVNSLSSQ
-397 VNANTADQNKQK
+397 VTANTADQNKQK
-409 ADLEIRKADAEAAL
+409 ADLTLRKADAEAAL
-423 ATAKNELTQLLTDV
+423 AAAKNDLTQLLTDV

-443 SNQNSQI
+443 SSQSSQI

-472 VAGKVTSI
+472 IAGTITNI
-480 SKTAGETTTPEEA
+480 SKTAGETTVPEDALA
-493 VAIMQPEGKGYSLSF
+493 VMQPEGKGYSLSF

-517 VSVGNVA
+517 VSVGDVA

-529 WYYGEIKATLSSIR
+529 WYYGDIKATLSSIR

-558 VTGDV
+558 VTGEV
-563 QAGQSLSLSVGQR
+563 QAGQSISLSVGQR